1 MILIN
6 TTETIQIYK
15 MEKKTIKKKKNATR
29 NYIKKKHFRL
39 AMVVIINK

>member
-15 MEKKTIKKKKNATR
+15 MEKKNNKKRKTLLETI
-29 NYIKKKHFRL
+29 
-39 AMVVIINK
+39 

>member
-29 NYIKKKHFRL
+29 NYIKKIFLFSDGSYYK
-39 AMVVIINK
+39 